1 MSEQDKLATLRLEG
15 GTYET
20 RLTGKYAQRK
30 LFEPQ
35 NPRIIK
41 ADIPGV
47 IDSIEA
53 TPGKTVNAGDT
64 LMILEAMKMRNR
76 IKAPMAGKIKEVC
89 VAGGEKVVK
98 GQVLI
103 EIE

>member
-1 MSEQDKLATLRLEG
+1 MSEQEKLALLALEG

-20 RLTGKYAQRK
+20 RLTKKFGHRQ

-35 NPRIIK
+35 DPRVLK
-41 ADIPGV
+41 AAIPGV
-47 IDSIEA
+47 IERIE
-53 TPGKTVNAGDT
+53 TPLGTAVNAGDT

-76 IKAPMAGKIKEVC
+76 IKAPMAGKVKVVR
-89 VAGGEKVVK
+89 VAVGEKVVK